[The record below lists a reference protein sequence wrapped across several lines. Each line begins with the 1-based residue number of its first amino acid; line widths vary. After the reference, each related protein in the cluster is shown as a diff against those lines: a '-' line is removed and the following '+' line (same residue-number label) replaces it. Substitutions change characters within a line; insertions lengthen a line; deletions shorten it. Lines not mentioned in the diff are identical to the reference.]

1 MKNAEQ
7 SLRFRALVPRSVMKP
22 HLVPS
27 LIVSLAFSGLTS
39 AEEAVRTNE
48 SPSRAPVEKTSDA
61 PRDPAA
67 EGARKEQESLTMENL
82 LEAERLKKET
92 NALRAE
98 ITRLKMERELMGERN
113 AMEDAKR
120 SQADR
125 AADIKFS
132 EEKDR
137 LIKESEF
144 ARIQAD
150 KLANELKAVQSQ
162 SALEITKLQNDIA
175 RIETS
180 DKRGQYADSKP
191 EYLEKPLRD
200 DGVVVVSDRRIPLNG
215 IISGDTADY
224 ITDRID
230 FWNNK
235 DSKLPI
241 FIVIDECPG
250 GSVMAGYRILKSMES
265 SKAPVHVVVKS
276 FAASMAACITTLA
289 KESYCYPNAIILH
302 HQISNSAGGGK
313 QNLTQQRE
321 FYEENSR
328 WWERLAGPIANK
340 MGITTDELIK
350 KMYAR
355 STSGDWTEFGDKALE
370 LKWVNHIIKGV
381 EETSFVKDPDSKP
394 AHPAGQTALKEE
406 IDADGQP
413 HAWLPRLNP
422 KDCYFLY
429 NPDGYYRMR

>member
-1 MKNAEQ
+1 
-7 SLRFRALVPRSVMKP
+7 MKP
-22 HLVPS
+22 PFVPS
-27 LIVSLAFSGLTS
+27 LVLSLALAGLVT
-39 AEEAVRTNE
+39 AQEVVKTNE
-48 SPSRAPVEKTSDA
+48 SPTRSTAEKPAES
-61 PRDPAA
+61 PRDPAL
-67 EGARKEQESLTMENL
+67 ETVRKQQESLTMENL

-98 ITRLKMERELMGERN
+98 ITRLRMERELMGEKN

-120 SQADR
+120 TQADR
-125 AADIKFS
+125 EADLKFAR
-132 EEKDR
+132 EKDR

-144 ARIQAD
+144 ARIQAE

-162 SALEITKLQNDIA
+162 SALEITKLQNDIS

-180 DKRGQYADSKP
+180 ERRSQYADSKP
-191 EYLEKPLRD
+191 EYLAKPLRE

-215 IISGDTADY
+215 LITTETADFV
-224 ITDRID
+224 TDRID

-289 KESYCYPNAIILH
+289 EESYCYPNAVILH
-302 HQISNSAGGGK
+302 HQISNSTSGSK
-313 QNLTQQRE
+313 LNLTQQKE
-321 FYEENSR
+321 FYEESNR
-328 WWERLAGPIANK
+328 WWERLAGPIAKK
-340 MGITTDELIK
+340 MGISTDELIK

-355 STSGDWTEFGDKALE
+355 SSSGDWSEFGDKALE
-370 LKWVNHIIKGV
+370 LKWVNHIISGV
-381 EETSFVKDPDSKP
+381 EETSFVKDPDSKSTRTTV
-394 AHPAGQTALKEE
+394 QTALKEE

>member
-1 MKNAEQ
+1 
-7 SLRFRALVPRSVMKP
+7 MKP
-22 HLVPS
+22 QFVPS
-27 LIVSLAFSGLTS
+27 LVLSLALSGLTTAQEVVKS
-39 AEEAVRTNE
+39 SE
-48 SPSRAPVEKTSDA
+48 SPARSTTERPTET
-61 PRDPAA
+61 PRDPAIEA
-67 EGARKEQESLTMENL
+67 FRKQQEALTMENL

-92 NALRAE
+92 NAMRAE
-98 ITRLKMERELMGERN
+98 ITRLRMERELIGEKN
-113 AMEDAKR
+113 AMEDVR
-120 SQADR
+120 RTQADR
-125 AADIKFS
+125 EADIKFAK
-132 EEKDR
+132 EKDR

-144 ARIQAD
+144 ARIQAE
-150 KLANELKAVQSQ
+150 KLANDLKAVQSQ
-162 SALEITKLQNDIA
+162 SALEITKLQNDIS

-180 DKRGQYADSKP
+180 DKRSQYADSKP
-191 EYLEKPLRD
+191 EYLSKPLRD

-215 IISGDTADY
+215 IISGDTADF

-289 KESYCYPNAIILH
+289 EESYCYPNAVILH
-302 HQISNSAGGGK
+302 HQISNSTSGSK
-313 QNLTQQRE
+313 LNLTQQKE
-321 FYEENSR
+321 FYEESNR
-328 WWERLAGPIANK
+328 WWERLAGPIAKK

-355 STSGDWTEFGDKALE
+355 SSSGDWTEFGDKALE
-370 LKWVNHIIKGV
+370 LKWVNHIISGV
-381 EETSFVKDPDSKP
+381 EETSFVKDPDSKITRT
-394 AHPAGQTALKEE
+394 AVQTALKEE
-406 IDADGQP
+406 VDAEGQP